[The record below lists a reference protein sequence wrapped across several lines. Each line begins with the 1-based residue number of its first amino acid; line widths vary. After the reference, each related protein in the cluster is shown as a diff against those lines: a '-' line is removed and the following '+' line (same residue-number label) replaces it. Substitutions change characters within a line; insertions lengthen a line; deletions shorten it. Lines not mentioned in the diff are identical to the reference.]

1 MDPLSIAA
9 SIFATEHAAGAVR
22 TSLRKFGGMWEV
34 MPVEVQGI
42 YVESTK
48 IVDVCDALAKGLQEE
63 TNVPNRDAL
72 ELLHTKLDETTL
84 ALTRVSQILKARKRE
99 PIKQAKISRPL
110 LGAARLSRED
120 LKVLKALLY
129 NHRAGLSYLATT
141 ILSNHINEGNIQ
153 PRKILSE
160 LEQELRSHSPIP
172 DNLQSQTPRSSISL
186 NSLDR
191 IRIILPSATADQHP
205 KDSNL
210 VEKYMM
216 KLGLRYRR
224 YFDKLIF
231 EQDTSYY
238 IKMKPTAGLEPIE
251 KPKLE
256 ELKPEIFDNVFSDLT
271 KEASSNRGGNIGE
284 LLLIVCDVH
293 SAVPNTVPF
302 TRDKFVTIINNL
314 GLSPG
319 IFQALYAGTP
329 KSMYYGRDGDSKR
342 EGFILRTP
350 MSGTENWTLAISWDS
365 ECRTLNGF
373 LHGLQTNEISSL
385 VTYLGD
391 SREELI
397 HPMNLPVI
405 LCEMITESDS
415 NGIKRRAKELYQ
427 VEIRTNYHG
436 YPRNEA
442 AEEGHAKSPEKD
454 FEEMT
459 RSLNIIISR
468 LAFHEMRIN
477 ANAVFTD
484 QILERILAFET
495 DAKNLEEG
503 GEEEWH
509 KKLQSASR
517 PLLERLVHLKTEH
530 QALLLEIACNQKI
543 AQSQLEIV
551 YNLVAQRDNKDNLKL
566 AKVSTDIAN
575 TTKDD
580 SRAMRTIAVMSIAFL
595 PGTFVSSFFSMDMFN
610 WQAAKDEAVLSSRFY
625 IYWAVAVPL
634 TLVVFIVWFL
644 WLRSTNKHDK
654 YTLNSENDIRGEANN
669 FSTLISMSSQSPAW
683 YRKAR
688 TRFRAKDEETQPI
701 EESTPTNLP
710 RPSSPTEPMINAH
723 RGDGSFR
730 SDLFQDTTDWGLES
744 STTNTVSRYTTSSKT
759 V

>member
-9 SIFATEHAAGAVR
+9 SLFTTAHAAGAVR
-22 TSLRKFGGMWEV
+22 ESLREASEV
-34 MPVEVQGI
+34 PMPVEVVRVL
-42 YVESTK
+42 VEITK
-48 IVDVCDALAKGLQEE
+48 IVQVCDVLAMGLQEE
-63 TNVPNRDAL
+63 TNVPNRGAL
-72 ELLHTKLDETTL
+72 ELLHTKLEETTL
-84 ALTRVSQILKARKRE
+84 ALSHVSQFLQARKPK
-99 PIKQAKISRPL
+99 PIRRTLRTRISRSLPW
-110 LGAARLSRED
+110 ED
-120 LKVLKALLY
+120 LKVLGAELHL
-129 NHRAGLSYLATT
+129 HSEGLSHLVTT
-141 ILSNHINEGNIQ
+141 ILSAHTYEGNIQ
-153 PRKILSE
+153 AREILSGLEHE
-160 LEQELRSHSPIP
+160 LMGHSPIP

-191 IRIILPSATADQHP
+191 IRTSPPSATADQLP
-205 KDSNL
+205 EDSKL
-210 VEKYMM
+210 VEKYMK

-231 EQDTSYY
+231 EPNTSHY
-238 IKMKPTAGLEPIE
+238 IKMKPTAGLKSIE

-271 KEASSNRGGNIGE
+271 EERSSNKGGNLGE

-302 TRDKFVTIINNL
+302 TRDQFVTIINNL

-329 KSMYYGRDGDSKR
+329 KSMYYGRDGGSKR

-350 MSGTENWTLAISWDS
+350 MSGTENWTLALSWDS
-365 ECRTLNGF
+365 KCRTVNGF

-385 VTYLGD
+385 ITYLGD

-405 LCEMITESDS
+405 LCEMITEGDS

-477 ANAVFTD
+477 ANAVFTA
-484 QILERILAFET
+484 QILERIRAFET
-495 DAKNLEEG
+495 DAKKLEASGVEV
-503 GEEEWH
+503 WH
-509 KKLQSASR
+509 KELQSASR

-551 YNLVAQRDNKDNLKL
+551 YNLVAQRDNKDNLRL

-634 TLVVFIVWFL
+634 TLVVIIVWFF

-654 YTLNSENDIRGEANN
+654 YTLNSDSDVRGEAAK
-669 FSTLISMSSQSPAW
+669 FSTLISKSSPSPAW

-688 TRFRAKDEETQPI
+688 TRFRNKDEEKQPV
-701 EESTPTNLP
+701 EESTSTNLP
-710 RPSSPTEPMINAH
+710 RPCSPAEPINVNKAPTMQVL
-723 RGDGSFR
+723 RA
-730 SDLFQDTTDWGLES
+730 DTLMQGPQ
-744 STTNTVSRYTTSSKT
+744 R
-759 V
+759 

>member
-1 MDPLSIAA
+1 
-9 SIFATEHAAGAVR
+9 
-22 TSLRKFGGMWEV
+22 
-34 MPVEVQGI
+34 
-42 YVESTK
+42 
-48 IVDVCDALAKGLQEE
+48 
-63 TNVPNRDAL
+63 
-72 ELLHTKLDETTL
+72 
-84 ALTRVSQILKARKRE
+84 
-99 PIKQAKISRPL
+99 
-110 LGAARLSRED
+110 
-120 LKVLKALLY
+120 
-129 NHRAGLSYLATT
+129 
-141 ILSNHINEGNIQ
+141 
-153 PRKILSE
+153 
-160 LEQELRSHSPIP
+160 
-172 DNLQSQTPRSSISL
+172 
-186 NSLDR
+186 
-191 IRIILPSATADQHP
+191 
-205 KDSNL
+205 
-210 VEKYMM
+210 
-216 KLGLRYRR
+216 
-224 YFDKLIF
+224 
-231 EQDTSYY
+231 
-238 IKMKPTAGLEPIE
+238 MKPTAGLKPIE

-256 ELKPEIFDNVFSDLT
+256 ELEPEIFDNVFSDLT
-271 KEASSNRGGNIGE
+271 EETSSNNGKNLGE
-284 LLLIVCDVH
+284 LLLIVCDAH

-302 TRDKFVTIINNL
+302 TRDQFVTIINNL

-329 KSMYYGRDGDSKR
+329 KSMYYGRDGDIKR
-342 EGFILRTP
+342 EG
-350 MSGTENWTLAISWDS
+350 
-365 ECRTLNGF
+365 
-373 LHGLQTNEISSL
+373 
-385 VTYLGD
+385 
-391 SREELI
+391 
-397 HPMNLPVI
+397 
-405 LCEMITESDS
+405 DS

-442 AEEGHAKSPEKD
+442 AEESHAKSPEKD

-503 GEEEWH
+503 GEEGWY
-509 KKLQSASR
+509 KKLQLASR

-580 SRAMRTIAVMSIAFL
+580 SRAKRTIAVMSIAFL
-595 PGTFVSSFFSMDMFN
+595 PGTFASSFFSMDMFN

-634 TLVVFIVWFL
+634 TLVLVIVWFL
-644 WLRSTNKHDK
+644 WLRSTNKQDK
-654 YTLNSENDIRGEANN
+654 YTLNSESDIRGEANK
-669 FSTLISMSSQSPAW
+669 FSALISKSSQSPAW

-710 RPSSPTEPMINAH
+710 RPSSPTEPMINVNRAPTMQVL
-723 RGDGSFR
+723 RA
-730 SDLFQDTTDWGLES
+730 DTLIQGPQ
-744 STTNTVSRYTTSSKT
+744 R
-759 V
+759 

>member
-9 SIFATEHAAGAVR
+9 SIFATANAAIAVR
-22 TSLRKFGGMWEV
+22 MSFGASREL
-34 MPVEVQGI
+34 MPVGVQGI

-48 IVDVCDALAKGLQEE
+48 IMDVCDVLARSLQEQ
-63 TNVPNRDAL
+63 NDVLNRDVL
-72 ELLHTKLDETTL
+72 ELLHNELRETTL
-84 ALTRVSQILKARKRE
+84 VLSDVSRILRAMKMR
-99 PIKQAKISRPL
+99 QAFGTKISRPPL
-110 LGAARLSRED
+110 REGLKAIEARLYHHHE
-120 LKVLKALLY
+120 A
-129 NHRAGLSYLATT
+129 LSYLATT
-141 ILSNHINEGNIQ
+141 ILSNHIGQGNIQ
-153 PRKILSE
+153 
-160 LEQELRSHSPIP
+160 LRSHSPIP

-191 IRIILPSATADQHP
+191 IRIILPSATGDQHP
-205 KDSNL
+205 EDSNL
-210 VEKYMM
+210 VEKYMK

-231 EQDTSYY
+231 EQNTSYY
-238 IKMKPTAGLEPIE
+238 IKMKPTAGLGPVE

-271 KEASSNRGGNIGE
+271 KETSRNKGGNLGE
-284 LLLIVCDVH
+284 ILLIVCDVH

-302 TRDKFVTIINNL
+302 TRDQFVTIINNL

-391 SREELI
+391 SREEFI

-405 LCEMITESDS
+405 LCEMITEGDS

-484 QILERILAFET
+484 QILERIQAFET

-644 WLRSTNKHDK
+644 WLRSTNKQDK
-654 YTLNSENDIRGEANN
+654 YTLNSESDIRGEANK
-669 FSTLISMSSQSPAW
+669 FSALISKSSQSPAW

-688 TRFRAKDEETQPI
+688 TRFRAKDEETHPI

-710 RPSSPTEPMINAH
+710 HPSSPTEPMINVNRAPTMQVL
-723 RGDGSFR
+723 RA
-730 SDLFQDTTDWGLES
+730 DTLIQGPQ
-744 STTNTVSRYTTSSKT
+744 R
-759 V
+759 